1 MVKTFDELTCYKIF
15 ASTESENFV
24 LPAINDG
31 LLQQT
36 TETQPTVVSIKGSLL
51 LLSLYL
57 VMKYTCR
64 DIFSS
69 KMVFFFSIH
78 RFQKKTGSCMQARLN
93 SLRGK
98 FETTWGAG
106 KTGKSKL
113 SSLLRK
119 FLRQC

>member
-15 ASTESENFV
+15 ASTESENFM

-36 TETQPTVVSIKGSLL
+36 TDTQPTVVSIKGSLL

-69 KMVFFFSIH
+69 KMVFFFSKH
-78 RFQKKTGSCMQARLN
+78 RFQKKPEVACKRGLLAFAVNSKQHGERARRARA
-93 SLRGK
+93 S
-98 FETTWGAG
+98 
-106 KTGKSKL
+106 
-113 SSLLRK
+113 
-119 FLRQC
+119 